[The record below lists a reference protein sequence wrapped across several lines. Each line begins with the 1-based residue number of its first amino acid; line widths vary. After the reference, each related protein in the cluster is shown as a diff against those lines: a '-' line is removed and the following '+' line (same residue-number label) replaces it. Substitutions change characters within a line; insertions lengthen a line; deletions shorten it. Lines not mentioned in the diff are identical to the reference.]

1 MNASKSYD
9 WLQMTAAAGVIAGL
23 ILVAYEIR
31 VSNRIGLD
39 QANSESLS
47 RYLEAIALAST
58 AEAADIFIRSH
69 EGDVLSRQEMLR
81 LDAMLNAYIG
91 SMYYDWTLSQS
102 GTLSFEQGF
111 AEFYTPAIQWYLSSE
126 LGRRKWDTDGG
137 DWATPF
143 ADIVDSALAAS
154 KQKDVLAELDYLRG
168 ATDSVE

>member
-1 MNASKSYD
+1 MEGLTMNASKLND
-9 WLQMTAAAGVIAGL
+9 WLQTTAAAGVILGL

-58 AEAADIFIRSH
+58 AEAADLFIRAH

-81 LDAMLNAYIG
+81 LDEMLNAYIG

-126 LGRRKWDTDGG
+126 LGRRSGTLTAAIGRRHSQ
-137 DWATPF
+137 TLS
-143 ADIVDSALAAS
+143 IVRSPPQS
-154 KQKDVLAELDYLRG
+154 RKMFWR
-168 ATDSVE
+168 S